1 VHLHEREGGAVPALN
16 VVMLG
21 PPGAGKGT
29 QAERLAERRCLPR
42 ISTGDIL
49 REAVQAGS
57 PLGSI
62 AQKAMDA
69 GRLVSDDVMIGIVR
83 ERLEREDARRGFIL
97 DGFPRT
103 VGQAEALADMLR
115 ERGLELDAVIEFKVD
130 ENALVRR
137 VEKRAQETIAAG
149 GTPRKDDTPETL
161 RTRIAAYRQQTE
173 PLVEHFRRHGRLV
186 TVDGMRSVEEVEGEI
201 ARALAEPA
209 ARLAEKVD

>member
-1 VHLHEREGGAVPALN
+1 MRLVL
-16 VVMLG
+16 LG

-29 QAERLAERRCLPR
+29 QAQRLVETHGIVQL
-42 ISTGDIL
+42 STGDML
-49 REAVQAGS
+49 REAVAAGT
-57 PLGSI
+57 PVGRE
-62 AQKAMDA
+62 AKAIMDRGDLVPDA
-69 GRLVSDDVMIGIVR
+69 VVVAIVAERIGRDDV
-83 ERLEREDARRGFIL
+83 ARGFIL

-103 VGQAEALADMLR
+103 VGQAEALAEILR
-115 ERGLELDAVIEFKVD
+115 ERGLALDAVIEFKVD
-130 ENALVRR
+130 ENALLRR

-186 TVDGMRSVEEVEGEI
+186 TVDGMRSVEEVEAEI
-201 ARALAEPA
+201 GRALAEPA

>member
-1 VHLHEREGGAVPALN
+1 MRLVL
-16 VVMLG
+16 LG

-29 QAERLAERRCLPR
+29 QAQRLVEKHGIAQL
-42 ISTGDIL
+42 STGDML
-49 REAVQAGS
+49 REAVAAGTPVGREAKAIMDRGELVPD
-57 PLGSI
+57 PLVVAI
-62 AQKAMDA
+62 VAERI
-69 GRLVSDDVMIGIVR
+69 GRDDV
-83 ERLEREDARRGFIL
+83 ARGFIL

-103 VGQAEALADMLR
+103 VGQAEALAEILR

-186 TVDGMRSVEEVEGEI
+186 TVDGMRSVEEVEAEI
-201 ARALAEPA
+201 GRALAEPA

>member
-1 VHLHEREGGAVPALN
+1 MRLVL
-16 VVMLG
+16 LG

-29 QAERLAERRCLPR
+29 QAQRLVEKHGIAQL
-42 ISTGDIL
+42 STGDML
-49 REAVQAGS
+49 REAVAAGT
-57 PLGSI
+57 PVGRE
-62 AQKAMDA
+62 AKAIMDRGDLVPDA
-69 GRLVSDDVMIGIVR
+69 VVVAIVAERIGRDDV
-83 ERLEREDARRGFIL
+83 ARGFIL

-103 VGQAEALADMLR
+103 VGQAEALAEILR

-186 TVDGMRSVEEVEGEI
+186 TVDGMRSVEEVEAEI
-201 ARALAEPA
+201 GRALAEPA

>member
-1 VHLHEREGGAVPALN
+1 MRLVL
-16 VVMLG
+16 LG

-29 QAERLAERRCLPR
+29 QAQRLVERHGIHQL
-42 ISTGDIL
+42 STGDML
-49 REAVQAGS
+49 REAVAAGT
-57 PLGSI
+57 PVGREAKTI
-62 AQKAMDA
+62 MDRGELVPDA
-69 GRLVSDDVMIGIVR
+69 VVVAIVAERIGRDDV
-83 ERLEREDARRGFIL
+83 ARGFIL

-103 VGQAEALADMLR
+103 VGQAEALAEILR

-130 ENALVRR
+130 ENALLRR

-186 TVDGMRSVEEVEGEI
+186 TVDGMRSVEEVEAEI
-201 ARALAEPA
+201 GRALAEPA

>member
-1 VHLHEREGGAVPALN
+1 MRLVL
-16 VVMLG
+16 LG

-29 QAERLAERRCLPR
+29 QAQRLVERHGIVQL
-42 ISTGDIL
+42 STGDML
-49 REAVQAGS
+49 REAVAAGTPVGREAKAIMDRGELVPD
-57 PLGSI
+57 PLVVAI
-62 AQKAMDA
+62 VAERI
-69 GRLVSDDVMIGIVR
+69 GRDDV
-83 ERLEREDARRGFIL
+83 ARGFIL

-103 VGQAEALADMLR
+103 VGQAEALAEILR

-186 TVDGMRSVEEVEGEI
+186 TVDGMRSVEEVEAEI
-201 ARALAEPA
+201 GRALAEPA

>member
-1 VHLHEREGGAVPALN
+1 VPDPL
-16 VVMLG
+16 VV
-21 PPGAGKGT
+21 AIV
-29 QAERLAERRCLPR
+29 AER
-42 ISTGDIL
+42 I
-49 REAVQAGS
+49 
-57 PLGSI
+57 
-62 AQKAMDA
+62 
-69 GRLVSDDVMIGIVR
+69 GRDDV
-83 ERLEREDARRGFIL
+83 ARGFIL

-103 VGQAEALADMLR
+103 VGQAEALAEILR

-186 TVDGMRSVEEVEGEI
+186 TVDGMRSVEEVEAEI
-201 ARALAEPA
+201 GRALAEPA

>member
-1 VHLHEREGGAVPALN
+1 MRLVL
-16 VVMLG
+16 LG

-29 QAERLAERRCLPR
+29 QAQRLVERHGIHQL
-42 ISTGDIL
+42 STGDML
-49 REAVQAGS
+49 REAVAAGT
-57 PLGSI
+57 PVGRE
-62 AQKAMDA
+62 AKAIMDRGELVPDA
-69 GRLVSDDVMIGIVR
+69 VVVAIVAERIGRDDV
-83 ERLEREDARRGFIL
+83 ARGFIL

-103 VGQAEALADMLR
+103 VGQAEALAEILR
-115 ERGLELDAVIEFKVD
+115 ERGLELDAVIEFRVD
-130 ENALVRR
+130 ENALLRR

-186 TVDGMRSVEEVEGEI
+186 TVDGMRSVEEVEAEI

-209 ARLAEKVD
+209 AAGGEG